1 MQNNTTTKPLNQNRM
16 KTAMQELKDKIQHA
30 IEELNSELSEYQ
42 AGYKQC
48 LINIQNDIDFQMLQ
62 MEKEQIEDA
71 HEIGYI
77 NGGNHKS
84 VNGEQYYNETFKQQ
98 EQ

>member
-1 MQNNTTTKPLNQNRM
+1 M
-16 KTAMQELKDKIQHA
+16 KTSMQELKDKIQHA

-62 MEKEQIEDA
+62 MEKEQIIEFAD
-71 HEIGYI
+71 EYGTYLLQ
-77 NGGNHKS
+77 GGTMS
-84 VNGEQYYNETFKQQ
+84 AVTYNETFNKSINDKG
-98 EQ
+98 

>member
-1 MQNNTTTKPLNQNRM
+1 
-16 KTAMQELKDKIQHA
+16 MQELKDKIQHA

-62 MEKEQIEDA
+62 MEKEQIEIAFFKGDLFA
-71 HEIGYI
+71 EDYFDPD
-77 NGGNHKS
+77 NPTKDVSEN
-84 VNGEQYYNETFKQQ
+84 YYNETFNKSINDKG
-98 EQ
+98 

>member
-1 MQNNTTTKPLNQNRM
+1 M

-62 MEKEQIEDA
+62 MEKEQIVEAYNTSFLLRDKPYSTA
-71 HEIGYI
+71 E
-77 NGGNHKS
+77 K
-84 VNGEQYYNETFKQQ
+84 YYNETFNK
-98 EQ
+98 